1 MRLTVA
7 SYNIHKA
14 VGSDRRRDP
23 ARIMAVIDELEADVV
38 ALQEVD
44 RRLGRR
50 HGVLDRGELEQRGW
64 QLAAPSLKPDSIG
77 WHGNLLLVR
86 EGIAIHALDA
96 VPLPVLEA
104 RGALR
109 AVLEVE
115 GRQVCVASMHLDLS
129 GLRRRQQL
137 RAMCHAGRATNLP
150 AVMLGDLNE
159 WSLARGG
166 LRGLADDWAVV
177 TPGATFPARRPLL
190 SLDRVILTPHWR
202 CLAHAVHDSQLAR
215 AASDHL
221 PIRAELMLGA

>member
-1 MRLTVA
+1 MRLTFA

-14 VGSDRRRDP
+14 IGSDRRRDP
-23 ARIMAVIDELEADVV
+23 RRTLDVIDELAADVV

-50 HGVLDRGELEQRGW
+50 LAVLDRAELEARGW
-64 QLAAPSLKPDSIG
+64 QLASQPLTEASLG

-86 EGIAIHALDA
+86 QGIAIRSLEP
-96 VPLPVLEA
+96 VELPRLEQ

-109 AVLEVE
+109 AVLELG
-115 GRQVCVASMHLDLS
+115 GRQLCVASMHLDLS
-129 GLRRRQQL
+129 GIRRRQQL

-166 LRGLADDWAVV
+166 LKGLADEWQVI
-177 TPGATFPARRPLL
+177 TPGRTFPARRPLL
-190 SLDRVILTPHWR
+190 SLDRVIHSPHWR
-202 CLAHAVHDSQLAR
+202 CEGARVHASHLAR

-221 PIRAELMLGA
+221 PILAELALTA